1 MTEQDRNQML
11 IEPGVGE
18 PMDEEQKEWSPW
30 DGLLALVLALGASF
44 TAAVIIMAALSIAG
58 VSDPGDSAGFT
69 FSATLAQEAAF
80 IAGALFVAL
89 QSGRISASK
98 FGLNG
103 FKFSAVG
110 WAVLAF
116 IAYIAI
122 AAAYAVIVEPPKDEL
137 PKSFGVDD
145 STFLAVATGVL
156 VVGIAPFVEE
166 FFFRGFLYKAMTNGI
181 GVWPGALASGA
192 LFGLIH
198 LKPIYFAPLM
208 ALGVILALL
217 YQRTGSIWPCIGVHA
232 ANNAIAFAVMVS

>member
-44 TAAVIIMAALSIAG
+44 TAAVIIMAAFSIAG
-58 VSDPGDSAGFT
+58 VSNPGDSAGFA
-69 FSATLAQEAAF
+69 FSATLAQDSAF
-80 IAGALFVAL
+80 IAGALFIAL
-89 QSGRISASK
+89 QSGRISAAK
-98 FGLNG
+98 FGLTG
-103 FKFSAVG
+103 FKVSAVA
-110 WAVLAF
+110 WAVLAIVVF
-116 IAYIAI
+116 FAFT
-122 AAAYAVIVEPPKDEL
+122 AAYAVIVEPPKDEL
-137 PKSFGVDD
+137 LKSFGADE
-145 STFLAVATGVL
+145 STFLAVAAGVL
-156 VVGIAPFVEE
+156 VIGIAPFVEE
-166 FFFRGFLYKAMTNGI
+166 FFFRGFLYKAFKNGI
-181 GVWPGALASGA
+181 GVWPGALASGT

-232 ANNAIAFAVMVS
+232 ANNAIAFAVMA